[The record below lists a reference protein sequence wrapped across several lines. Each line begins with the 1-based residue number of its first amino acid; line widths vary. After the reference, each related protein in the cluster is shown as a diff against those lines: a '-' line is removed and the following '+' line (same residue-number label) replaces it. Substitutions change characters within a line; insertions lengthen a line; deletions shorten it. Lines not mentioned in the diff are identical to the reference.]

1 MKHLVYNPFEK
12 HIDNESIVNIL
23 RYIDEQFL
31 LICDHKKVLELG
43 PAHGATSSY
52 INLRNPEK
60 FTVVEPDYECCKILD
75 RFINGEN
82 KTVYNMTY
90 NDYYARHKEKYDVV
104 LCCGLLYHLHS
115 PIDLLEKI
123 VNFNDP
129 EYILITNIEFP
140 ETGLSENIEPTDEI
154 LMRYLDSG
162 ITKPIDRNLYLSQKD
177 LTTCL
182 ESVGY
187 EVVDEITTD
196 KWKSIWDRTE
206 ENINN
211 YLKLFRKKNG

>member
-1 MKHLVYNPFEK
+1 MANNPFEA
-12 HIDNESIVNIL
+12 HINNESIVNIL
-23 RYIDEQFL
+23 RYIDDRFFS
-31 LICDHKKVLELG
+31 ICEDKEVLELG
-43 PAHGATSSY
+43 PAHGTMSSY
-52 INLRNPEK
+52 INLRNPKK
-60 FTVVEPDYECCKILD
+60 FTVVEPDLTCCEMLDIILSD
-75 RFINGEN
+75 EN
-82 KTVYNMTY
+82 RTVHNLPY
-90 NDYYARHKEKYDVV
+90 NDYYALYKEKYDVV

-129 EYILITNIEFP
+129 EYILITNIEFS
-140 ETGLSENIEPTDEI
+140 ETGLSENIEPTDEV

-162 ITKPIDRNLYLSQKD
+162 ITKSIDRNLYLSQKD
-177 LTTCL
+177 LVTCL
-182 ESVGY
+182 GTVGY

-196 KWKSIWDRTE
+196 KWKSIWDRTD